1 MRPLPDGT
9 FSRYVLVDGIRT
21 HYLEAGTGRRL
32 VLLHDGGFGGSARLT
47 WFMNIGALSNR
58 YHVIAPDWLGFGET
72 DKIYDFGGNRGRRL
86 RHMTRFL
93 ETVCVD
99 EAAFIGCSM
108 GATLLLQVAAT
119 GEEPWPIAALVSVS
133 GGGFVPLNDARKRA
147 LSFDCTLESMRTVVS
162 TYVHQRQWLDDP
174 RMVAERFTQAISPG
188 AWEAVAA
195 ARFKSPLAPGQR
207 DFGAEDVTPYAKI
220 AVPAMLAAGCH
231 DVLREPNYAAGVAAA
246 IPNVVLR
253 LFEHSGHL
261 PNIEE
266 ADDFNRHVLEFL
278 AVHYP
283 P

>member
-1 MRPLPDGT
+1 MVANPVVGVDVRVGHSEVTAERQGT
-9 FSRYVLVDGIRT
+9 ERRVGCAYFAAIYAHRLQRDDISG
-21 HYLEAGTGRRL
+21 GRA
-32 VLLHDGGFGGSARLT
+32 D
-47 WFMNIGALSNR
+47 
-58 YHVIAPDWLGFGET
+58 
-72 DKIYDFGGNRGRRL
+72 
-86 RHMTRFL
+86 
-93 ETVCVD
+93 VD
-99 EAAFIGCSM
+99 EVVLFVGIVGVEDVCIESELAVKPLCLRPAFI
-108 GATLLLQVAAT
+108 VH
-119 GEEPWPIAALVSVS
+119 VSF
-133 GGGFVPLNDARKRA
+133 GREFPLNDARKRA

-231 DVLREPNYAAGVAAA
+231 DVLREPNYAAAVAAA
-246 IPNVVLR
+246 IPRVVLH